1 MKNDTKGKYKL
12 LNNETIKCTNG
23 LTFFVNSIFRYTTNA
38 CLFKVIKDGQ
48 EYIAKTLCAL
58 KSGKKSKDVDRFI
71 NEAKF
76 LASNKSTHV
85 VEALGYGIHEIS
97 NNVFYF
103 YVMQKFDGSYR
114 DLLNSKDN
122 YSVEKRIDWLYQIAI
137 GIEELH
143 NADVVHRD
151 IKPENIFYCK
161 LNDKLYIGDFGI
173 SHFKES
179 DLTKEG
185 EKLANFNYASPEQ
198 LITQKKDYDITKNT
212 DIYSFGLIVNETFT
226 GSIPRGNNYTKIGD
240 IYPELC
246 EFDKINDCLLGTD
259 PQLRLANPIVAI
271 LKIKEVYQNNSG
283 LIQDIQDSLLS
294 NDSEIPDDSILYIAA
309 KDILTIEKVLE
320 FDREKG
326 KYINRNYHSNI
337 LYLVSHFALDTA
349 FLLKIQDIVN
359 KKFEYEANVDEGE
372 DYVQRKPDKKS
383 FEEFR
388 AIINNLNASKEI
400 RKFEIFK
407 KFSSLRFYHCQ
418 EVLDEISSISTEFNH
433 EKMFCISELYFLFL
447 DIKKIEQSDFEIIGE
462 VRLKELQKDTAV
474 DDEIMFQNKKYEIDH
489 NSQMKRIEKGLQDR
503 LQDKS
508 ICVLFETSKYH
519 IYLNEKSFKKYI
531 DLCEEK
537 RQSERPGSVDEE
549 DIMDCEKVD
558 REIDEYKIVSLGEF
572 NFLTILGAK
581 ILKLEKLVFF
591 L

>member
-1 MKNDTKGKYKL
+1 MKNNMKGKYKL
-12 LNNETIKCTNG
+12 LNKTTIKCTNG
-23 LTFFVNSIFRYTTNA
+23 LSFFVDSISHYTTNA

-48 EYIAKTLCAL
+48 EYIAKTLYAL
-58 KSGKKSKDVDRFI
+58 KSNKKSKDVNRFE

-76 LASNKSTHV
+76 LTNNKSTHI
-85 VEALGYGIHEIS
+85 VEALGYGVHEIS

-103 YVMQKFDGSYR
+103 YVMQKFDESYR
-114 DLLNSKDN
+114 DLLNCKDN
-122 YSVEKRIDWLYQIAI
+122 YSVEKKIDWLYQIAI

-161 LNDKLYIGDFGI
+161 SNNKLYIGDFGI

-179 DLTKEG
+179 DLTIEG

-198 LITQKKDYDITKNT
+198 LITQKKNYEITKNT

-240 IYPELC
+240 VYPELC

-259 PQLRLANPIVAI
+259 PQLRLANPVVAI
-271 LKIKEVYQNNSG
+271 IKIKEVYQNNSRQ
-283 LIQDIQDSLLS
+283 IQDIHDSFLYS
-294 NDSEIPDDSILYIAA
+294 DSEIPDDSILYIAA
-309 KDILTIEKVLE
+309 KDILTIEKVME

-326 KYINRNYHSNI
+326 KYINLNYHSNF
-337 LYLVSHFALDTA
+337 LYLVSPFALDTA
-349 FLLKIQDIVN
+349 FLFKIQDIVN

-372 DYVQRKPDKKS
+372 DYVQRTPDKKS

-388 AIINNLNASKEI
+388 AIINNLNASEEI

-407 KFSSLRFYHCQ
+407 KFSSLRSYHCQ

-433 EKMFCISELYFLFL
+433 KKLFCISELYFLFL
-447 DIKKIEQSDFEIIGE
+447 NIKKIEGSDFEIIGN
-462 VRLKELQKDTAV
+462 VRLKKFQKDTVV
-474 DDEIMFQNKKYEIDH
+474 DDTIMFRNKKYEIDH
-489 NSQMKRIEKGLQDR
+489 NSQMKRIENELQNCF
-503 LQDKS
+503 QDKS
-508 ICVLFETSKYH
+508 ICVLFEASKYH
-519 IYLNEKSFKKYI
+519 IYLNDKSFKKYMN
-531 DLCEEK
+531 LCEEK
-537 RQSERPGSVDEE
+537 RQSERPGSVDEG
-549 DIMDCEKVD
+549 DIMDCERVD
-558 REIDEYKIVSLGEF
+558 REIDEYKIVSLDEF
-572 NFLTILGAK
+572 DFSTILGAK

-591 L
+591 H

>member
-1 MKNDTKGKYKL
+1 
-12 LNNETIKCTNG
+12 
-23 LTFFVNSIFRYTTNA
+23 
-38 CLFKVIKDGQ
+38 
-48 EYIAKTLCAL
+48 
-58 KSGKKSKDVDRFI
+58 
-71 NEAKF
+71 
-76 LASNKSTHV
+76 
-85 VEALGYGIHEIS
+85 
-97 NNVFYF
+97 
-103 YVMQKFDGSYR
+103 MQKFDGSFR
-114 DLLNSKDN
+114 DLLNSKEN
-122 YSVEKRIDWLYQIAI
+122 YSMKKRIDWLYQIAI

-151 IKPENIFYCK
+151 IKPENIFYRK
-161 LNDKLYIGDFGI
+161 LNNKLYIGDFGI

-179 DLTKEG
+179 DLTTKG

-198 LITQKKDYDITKNT
+198 LITQKKDYEITKNT
-212 DIYSFGLIVNETFT
+212 DNYSFGLIVNETFT

-246 EFDKINDCLLGTD
+246 EFDKINDCLLGTV

-271 LKIKEVYQNNSG
+271 LKMKETYQNN
-283 LIQDIQDSLLS
+283 LEEIQYIHDSFLCNHGEIS
-294 NDSEIPDDSILYIAA
+294 NDNVLNIAA
-309 KDILTIEKVLE
+309 KDILTIEKVMK

-326 KYINRNYHSNI
+326 EYINWNYHSNI
-337 LYLVSHFALDTA
+337 LYLVSPFALDTA

-407 KFSSLRFYHCQ
+407 KFSSLRSYHCQ

-519 IYLNEKSFKKYI
+519 FYLNEKSFKKYI

-549 DIMDCEKVD
+549 DIMDCERVD
-558 REIDEYKIVSLGEF
+558 REIDEYKIVSLDEF
-572 NFLTILGAK
+572 DFSTILGAK
-581 ILKLEKLVFF
+581 ILKLEKLVLF

>member
-1 MKNDTKGKYKL
+1 MKNDTKKKYKL
-12 LNNETIKCTNG
+12 LNRKTIECTNG
-23 LTFFVNSIFRYTTNA
+23 LSFFVNSIFHYTTNA
-38 CLFKVIKDGQ
+38 CLFKVMKDGQ
-48 EYIAKTLCAL
+48 EYIAKALCAL
-58 KSGKKSKDVDRFI
+58 KYGKKSKDIKRFE

-76 LASNKSTHV
+76 LASNKSAHV

-97 NNVFYF
+97 NIIFYF
-103 YVMQKFDGSYR
+103 YVMQKFDGSFR
-114 DLLNSKDN
+114 DLLNSKEN
-122 YSVEKRIDWLYQIAI
+122 YSMEKRIDWLYQIAI

-151 IKPENIFYCK
+151 IKPENIFYRK
-161 LNDKLYIGDFGI
+161 LNNKLYIGDFGI

-179 DLTKEG
+179 DLTTKG

-198 LITQKKDYDITKNT
+198 LITQRKDYEITKNT

-246 EFDKINDCLLGTD
+246 EFDKINDSLLGTY

-283 LIQDIQDSLLS
+283 LIQDIHDSLLHS
-294 NDSEIPDDSILYIAA
+294 DSEIPDGSILSIAA
-309 KDILTIEKVLE
+309 KDILTIEKVME

-326 KYINRNYHSNI
+326 EYINWNYHSNI
-337 LYLVSHFALDTA
+337 LYLVSPFALDTA

-359 KKFEYEANVDEGE
+359 EKFEYEANVDEGE
-372 DYVQRKPDKKS
+372 YYVQRKPDKKS

-388 AIINNLNASKEI
+388 AIINNLNASEEI

-407 KFSSLRFYHCQ
+407 KFSSLRSYHCQ
-418 EVLDEISSISTEFNH
+418 EVLDKISAISADFNH
-433 EKMFCISELYFLFL
+433 EKLFCISELYFLFRN
-447 DIKKIEQSDFEIIGE
+447 IKQIEQSDFEIIGN
-462 VRLKELQKDTAV
+462 VCLKEFQEDTAV
-474 DDEIMFQNKKYEIDH
+474 DDKIMFQNKKYEIDH
-489 NSQMKRIEKGLQDR
+489 NSQMKRIEKGLQD
-503 LQDKS
+503 KS
-508 ICVLFETSKYH
+508 ICVLFEAPKYH
-519 IYLNEKSFKKYI
+519 IYLNETSFKKYM
-531 DLCEEK
+531 DLCEDK
-537 RQSERPGSVDEE
+537 RQLERPGSANEG

-558 REIDEYKIVSLGEF
+558 REIDEYKIVSLDEF
-572 NFLTILGAK
+572 DFSTILGAK

-591 L
+591 H